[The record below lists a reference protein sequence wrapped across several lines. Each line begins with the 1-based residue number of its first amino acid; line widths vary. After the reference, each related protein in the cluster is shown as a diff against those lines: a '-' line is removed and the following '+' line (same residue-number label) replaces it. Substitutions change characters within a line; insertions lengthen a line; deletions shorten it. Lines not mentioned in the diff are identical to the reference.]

1 MSMLRTPTIALF
13 LVMGAT
19 TVATWAYDRYV
30 IVNGKLMNATELAV
44 LDGINGEYI
53 PDGRYWLNYVTGAWG
68 HENGPMEGILGEDSS
83 STGSFSYDN
92 TKDDFC
98 ARNPG
103 ICP

>member
-1 MSMLRTPTIALF
+1 MLRAL
-13 LVMGAT
+13 T
-19 TVATWAYDRYV
+19 TVFLLATSAAGAVAWAYDRFV

-44 LDGINGEYI
+44 LDSINGEFI
-53 PDGRYWLNYVTGAWG
+53 PDGRYWLNYATGAWG
-68 HENGPMEGILGEDSS
+68 YENGPVEGIIGEDSR